1 MPEMSTHCFGM
12 VIGRYV
18 GWPDRIDENSVKNIV
33 ITAAL
38 RFRRSPYKFLVK
50 QYEKVNAGKNIRNYF
65 SC

>member
-1 MPEMSTHCFGM
+1 M

-38 RFRRSPYKFLVK
+38 RFRRSPYKLLVK